1 MIRPAAMFPFS
12 IRTMLCCGAALAIFG
27 VSCPVSAQIA
37 PVSAP
42 AIDPA
47 PLAADGAIEQLKP
60 GEYLWAPEIAPA
72 GPVTL
77 IVSLKAQRA
86 FTYRNGVPIGVSTIS
101 SGRPGHATPT
111 GIFTILQ
118 KQVDHKS
125 NLYNEA
131 PMPFMQRLTW
141 DGVALHAGKLPGYPD
156 SHGCIRLPLAFAKLL
171 YGVTSLGLT
180 VVITDDAT
188 APEISPSPGMLAAV
202 PDDGHM
208 PPTAF
213 AWQPEKSPT
222 GPVSIVVS
230 GRDHRIVVLRNGV
243 EIGSAKILIDG
254 PVLATEAFMLRA
266 VDADGIHWLRL
277 PLPGQVP
284 GAASDMSPE
293 EHARAHLPE
302 GFHSLLN
309 GILQPGATLLV
320 TRDSLR
326 GGGTGEHLAVLVADV
341 P

>member
-1 MIRPAAMFPFS
+1 MYEARRRGWRLTFGCVATMAMLTLASPVAAQVAQVAQVP
-12 IRTMLCCGAALAIFG
+12 LL
-27 VSCPVSAQIA
+27 PV
-37 PVSAP
+37 
-42 AIDPA
+42 
-47 PLAADGAIEQLKP
+47 DGAIEQLKP
-60 GEYLWAPEIAPA
+60 GEYLWAPDIAPA

-77 IVSLKAQRA
+77 IVSLKTQRA
-86 FTYRNGVPIGVSTIS
+86 YTYRNGVPIGVSTIS

-125 NLYNEA
+125 NLYNDA

-180 VVITDDAT
+180 VVITDDDA
-188 APEISPSPGMLAAV
+188 APEISPSPGMLAAI
-202 PDDGHM
+202 PDDGHI
-208 PPTAF
+208 PPTDY
-213 AWQPEKSPT
+213 AWQPEKAPT

-230 GRDHRIVVLRNGV
+230 GRDHRIIVLRNGV

-254 PVLATEAFMLRA
+254 QVTATEAFTLRA
-266 VDADGIHWLRL
+266 LDADGFHWLRL

-284 GAASDMSPE
+284 GAAGDMSPE

-302 GFHSLLN
+302 TFHSLLN
-309 GILQPGATLLV
+309 AILQPGATLLV

-326 GGGTGEHLAVLVADV
+326 SGGTGEHLAVLVADA